1 MIGISEQY
9 HRRISRELDKL
20 RTEQSRVNEK
30 LSEAYREKEQ
40 LEHQL
45 NRAENRA
52 EYLKKGERA
61 KRTHR
66 LCVKGGVIEAAAPM
80 LKDLSEKEFYD
91 LMESVFALPQIQKM
105 VKAALQKR
113 EM

>member
-9 HRRISRELDKL
+9 HRKISRELDKL
-20 RTEQSRVNEK
+20 RTEQSRVDEK

-45 NRAENRA
+45 NREENRA

-66 LCVKGGVIEAAAPM
+66 LCVKGGVIESAAPM

-91 LMESVFALPQIQKM
+91 LMESVFSLPQVQRM
-105 VKAALQKR
+105 VETALQKR